1 MQKQLLNN
9 NIIDFINHFNKFGQQ
24 IINCFTNG
32 NCYWFAFILNNRF
45 NNGDESNIYYSQITG
60 HFITKINNNFY
71 DITGKVIFNNTYEN
85 LKSIKEKDILLY
97 NILKRDCIN
106 FKED

>member
-1 MQKQLLNN
+1 M
-9 NIIDFINHFNKFGQQ
+9 
-24 IINCFTNG
+24 
-32 NCYWFAFILNNRF
+32 
-45 NNGDESNIYYSQITG
+45 
-60 HFITKINNNFY
+60 NNNFY